1 MKTKIYNLIIL
12 DASGSMSS
20 IEKQAVD
27 GVNETVQTIREGQKK
42 HEDQEHLVTLVS
54 FNSSETK
61 KIYDYEPAAGVKELA
76 GEDYNPTSY
85 TPLYDAM
92 GFSITEL
99 KKKLEKE
106 DKVLVTV
113 ITDGYENASK
123 EYDSKAIEKLVD
135 KLQNECWVFSY
146 IGANQDAGKV
156 GHSIGI
162 RNCLDFSSTE
172 DGTAIM
178 FAKEKR
184 ARNRFFDRLAEAG
197 NQVTACMAEDYF
209 DEVKD

>member
-1 MKTKIYNLIIL
+1 MI
-12 DASGSMSS
+12 
-20 IEKQAVD
+20 
-27 GVNETVQTIREGQKK
+27 
-42 HEDQEHLVTLVS
+42 LVS

-61 KIYDYEPAAGVKELA
+61 KIYDCEPAAGVKELA
-76 GEDYNPTSY
+76 AEDYNPTSC

-123 EYDSKAIEKLVD
+123 EYDGKAIEKLVD
-135 KLQNECWVFSY
+135 KLQNEGWVFSY